1 MGIPTNNTP
10 TSIQPMAIS
19 DNTGIN
25 WVNGFEG
32 AKAALIP
39 LDKPVLLMDSTD
51 SKFYIK
57 QINAQG
63 APVIQAYRFSPEDA
77 SSSVATTTQAASKE
91 PATKEQEVA
100 KKNED
105 GSTGTHFAIE
115 ETDHLAQ
122 RIGMSFSTNNY
133 NRWDWYYV
141 LNMVYS
147 DYYGHVPNDMASYVN
162 IAKAFIEDK
171 DAAPG
176 KAYRYYVA
184 MKDPK

>member
-1 MGIPTNNTP
+1 MYMPYNPMLTPQQQMQQLEQRMSMFPGMGMPTNNTP

-77 SSSVATTTQAASKE
+77 SSSVATTAQAASKE

-100 KKNED
+100 KKNETVLLEKLTSISNRLD
-105 GSTGTHFAIE
+105 AVEKKLKVKGGV
-115 ETDHLAQ
+115 
-122 RIGMSFSTNNY
+122 TN
-133 NRWDWYYV
+133 
-141 LNMVYS
+141 
-147 DYYGHVPNDMASYVN
+147 
-162 IAKAFIEDK
+162 E
-171 DAAPG
+171 
-176 KAYRYYVA
+176 
-184 MKDPK
+184 